1 MIITHDD
8 ALRNLDAYALNRK
21 FEKEVDIE
29 VEGDLNSP
37 SAIEAVRILSIRD
50 IDVVT
55 KTNFVYR
62 LLLNKQVTIRFKG
75 ETLAC
80 FNINDNMS
88 LEAIECFK
96 KYPALFSYFLE
107 AIYGVFLK
115 NCYPQ
120 LNESDATENKKEELI
135 ENPAALVH

>member
-37 SAIEAVRILSIRD
+37 SATEAVRVLGIRD
-50 IDVVT
+50 LDVVT
-55 KTNFVYR
+55 KINFVYR
-62 LLLNKQVTIRFKG
+62 LLLNKQVTLRFKG

-80 FNINDNMS
+80 FNVNDNMS
-88 LEAIECFK
+88 LEASTPISG
-96 KYPALFSYFLE
+96 ALR
-107 AIYGVFLK
+107 
-115 NCYPQ
+115 
-120 LNESDATENKKEELI
+120 
-135 ENPAALVH
+135 AAPRS